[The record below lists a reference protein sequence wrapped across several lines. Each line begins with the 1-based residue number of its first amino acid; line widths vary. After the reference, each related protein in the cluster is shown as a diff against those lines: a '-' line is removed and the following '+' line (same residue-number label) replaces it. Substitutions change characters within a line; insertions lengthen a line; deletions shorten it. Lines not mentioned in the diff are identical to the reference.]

1 MKIKFLSVAKP
12 VNSDELITDFSTSV
26 EKDDDFGFEAYTFIE
41 PSQGIS
47 NRIEFNE
54 NEINIFAGATTLNLI
69 KNQWVLNVF
78 NVQASPNSP
87 VSNFDIWTYL
97 TDFDIIRNQSEDIIE
112 FKYILSGKKEDLDS
126 KIGDYKITL
135 TITK

>member
-12 VNSDELITDFSTSV
+12 VNSDELITDFNASV
-26 EKDDDFGFEAYTFIE
+26 EKDDDFGFEAYTFVE

-47 NRIEFNE
+47 NRIEFNK

-69 KNQWVLNVF
+69 KNEWVLNVF
-78 NVQASPNSP
+78 NVQTSPNSP

-97 TDFDIIRNQSEDIIE
+97 TDFDITRNQSEDIIE
-112 FKYILSGKKEDLDS
+112 FKYILSGKKEDLNS

>member
-12 VNSDELITDFSTSV
+12 VNYDELITDFNASV

-78 NVQASPNSP
+78 NVQSSPTSP

>member
-12 VNSDELITDFSTSV
+12 VNSDELITDFNASV

-78 NVQASPNSP
+78 NVQSSPTSP

>member
-12 VNSDELITDFSTSV
+12 VNSDELITDFNASV

-97 TDFDIIRNQSEDIIE
+97 IDFDIIRNQTEDIIE

>member
-97 TDFDIIRNQSEDIIE
+97 TDFDIIRKQNEDIIE